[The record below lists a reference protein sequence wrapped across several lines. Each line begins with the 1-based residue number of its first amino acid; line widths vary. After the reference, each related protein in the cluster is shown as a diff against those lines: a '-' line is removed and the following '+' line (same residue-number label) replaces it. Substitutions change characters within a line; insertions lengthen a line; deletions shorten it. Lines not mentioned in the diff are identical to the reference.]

1 MKRIAL
7 FVLLT
12 ACGNGGPIGE
22 EPLRLSANVSEV
34 ALGQAFALT
43 VVRVWT
49 RGSPAPEW
57 DTDALDLKLLETEV
71 REEGDRV
78 QETRRYD
85 AYAFSL
91 RDVSLPGLELKV
103 RPSLD
108 PASPGAPE
116 LPAPPAARWGWAVV
130 GAIVV
135 LLVVAALRRK
145 KPEVAAPVVASEPV
159 EPSSAIALR
168 RIAALRED
176 PVDAEHFAREA
187 AGLVREYLGGRDDWS
202 TEEFLAAHPSDLL
215 AHVLLTCDRVKFAR
229 LEPSANQRN
238 RVLESAEELVAQ
250 GTDACS

>member
-1 MKRIAL
+1 MKRVVL

-12 ACGNGGPIGE
+12 ACGGGGPIGE
-22 EPLRLSANVSEV
+22 EPLRLSADVSEV

-49 RGSPAPEW
+49 RGRPPAEW
-57 DTDALDLKLLETEV
+57 DSAALDLKLLETEV

-108 PASPGAPE
+108 PTSPGPPE
-116 LPAPPAARWGWAVV
+116 LPAPPASRWGWGVL
-130 GAIVV
+130 GAFVV
-135 LLVVAALRRK
+135 LLVVAAMRRK
-145 KPEVAAPVVASEPV
+145 KPDVAAPAVASEPV
-159 EPSSAIALR
+159 EPPSANALR
-168 RIAALRED
+168 RIAALRES
-176 PVDAEHFAREA
+176 PAGAEHFAREA
-187 AGLVREYLGGRDDWS
+187 AELIREFVSGREDWS
-202 TEEFLAAHPSDLL
+202 TEEFLAAHPSELL

-229 LEPSANQRN
+229 HDPDAGERG
-238 RVLESAEELVAQ
+238 RVLDSAQEYVER
-250 GTDACS
+250 GDD